1 MKPEHKEGML
11 ELENLQ
17 RMFKLMYASLTKNRI
32 FIIVSKNFPIN
43 YLLISREKRSNFTVE
58 KSGRHPLNQVIK
70 VNIISM
76 GTNQHHVPLDRTH
89 YFSGNLAKN
98 V

>member
-17 RMFKLMYASLTKNRI
+17 RMFKLLYASLIKNRI
-32 FIIVSKNFPIN
+32 FIIVSKNFPTN

-58 KSGRHPLNQVIK
+58 KSGRHPLNQVIQ
-70 VNIISM
+70 VIINM
-76 GTNQHHVPLDRTH
+76 GTNQHHVPPDRTH